1 MTVLDRPSTAPAA
14 APAPL
19 GSRLAAYLLDWLV
32 TFILTC
38 VFISAAGL
46 LLLVASDMGRTDPP
60 DRALYTAL
68 LVAGMVVP
76 VWTLVTLAGWS
87 WHGQSVGKL
96 AMNLRVVS
104 RGGTTPGLGRAVVRL
119 VVYTAE
125 HLALVLAPLSG
136 AAAWWLRSR
145 EVPLPL
151 LFAPAA
157 ALVLPVVS
165 VALLLTDQQRRA
177 LHDRLAGT
185 WVIAE

>member
-1 MTVLDRPSTAPAA
+1 MTVVDHPSAVMTAV
-14 APAPL
+14 PAPL

-32 TFILTC
+32 TFILVC

-60 DRALYTAL
+60 DRALYAAL
-68 LVAGMVVP
+68 LVATMVVP
-76 VWTLVTLAGWS
+76 VWTLVTVVGWS
-87 WHGQSVGKL
+87 RYGQSVGKH

-104 RGGTTPGLGRAVVRL
+104 RSGGTPGLGRTLVRL

-125 HLALVLAPLSG
+125 NLALLLAVLGGTAV
-136 AAAWWLRSR
+136 WWLRSHDL
-145 EVPLPL
+145 PPPL
-151 LFAPAA
+151 LLAPLA
-157 ALVLPVVS
+157 ALALPVVS
-165 VALLLTDQQRRA
+165 VALLLRDRERRA